1 MEPFIVNCDITN
13 VNELFCRKKE
23 INTLISYA
31 RRKENVGI
39 IGARRFGKTCLLK
52 SMESYVGEHSEINAI
67 PVYFDVKSQT
77 TIHKNTP
84 EVYYTLASLLA
95 KRMCEMGILCEG
107 DFKLSRRC
115 TLDVSTDFIDMKIQM
130 STWNP
135 EYQQQALFSLADE
148 ASKKNKYVLLLL
160 DEIDALLLD
169 ALNTASDF
177 GRIRGAALDKSNKL
191 KIWIA
196 GTAPWK
202 AITTN
207 IGSPEL
213 NCGIKPIILSS
224 SDASDFN
231 KMWESECSLIE
242 NGELKKKLISIA
254 DSIFEKTG
262 GIPYYAKYIGSC
274 FINGTIEIMPDYTIL
289 RDYISEIYNNRFMTE
304 SERSILNILSNGAKS
319 FESIP
324 DDVNALIS
332 KGLVSK
338 FNDSCSIVFN
348 YMSDYVKAIASNA
361 ILQVSSNIEKTE
373 RESIVDEIKRL
384 WDSVIRSFQD
394 APFKPTSEDSI
405 NFDILKEECSN
416 NSGLIAFST
425 SLCKLYYE
433 GSEKGKRLPSDFYK
447 HDFCNMIRALRNKS
461 DHILDEYEPKQ
472 MSDKKLSLLINN
484 GVWPFEK
491 DHFICAQMN
500 ILKMFRAE
508 LIDMLSICKKNTSR
522 KEDSNIQQEI
532 SKILE
537 DGKDY
542 EGDIVSVSNQ
552 HGTFLNVKCLQHTH
566 SLHIIGKIENLNE
579 GDRVMFKAV
588 KEQNIKDPNKVF
600 WKAGDVRLKEE

>member
-13 VNELFCRKKE
+13 VNELFCREKE
-23 INTLISYA
+23 INSLISYA

-52 SMESYVGEHSEINAI
+52 SMESYISEHPEINAI

-77 TIHKNTP
+77 TIHKNTS
-84 EVYYTLASLLA
+84 EVYYTLASLVA
-95 KRMCEMGILCEG
+95 KRMCEIGMLREG

-115 TLDVSTDFIDMKIQM
+115 TLDVSTDFLDMKVQM

-135 EYQQQALFSLADE
+135 EYQQQALFLLADE
-148 ASKKNKYVLLLL
+148 ASKNNKYVLLLL

-224 SDASDFN
+224 SDVIDF
-231 KMWESECSLIE
+231 KQMWDSECSLIGDE
-242 NGELKKKLISIA
+242 KLRDKLISMF
-254 DSIFEKTG
+254 DFVFEKTG
-262 GIPYYAKYIGSC
+262 GIPYYAKFIGSY
-274 FINGTIEIMPDYTIL
+274 FINGTIESLPDYTIL
-289 RDYISEIYNNRFMTE
+289 RDYISEIYNSRFMTE
-304 SERSILNILSNGAKS
+304 SERSVLNILSDGAKS
-319 FESIP
+319 FDSMP

-338 FNDSCSIVFN
+338 CGDSCFVVFG
-348 YMSDYVKAIASNA
+348 YMADYLKAIASNA
-361 ILQVSSNIEKTE
+361 ILQVSYNIEKTE
-373 RESIVDEIKRL
+373 RELIVDEIKRL
-384 WDSVIRSFQD
+384 RNNVTRLYKD
-394 APFKPTSEDSI
+394 APFIPSPEDPI
-405 NFDILKEECSN
+405 EFDILKIECCDD
-416 NSGLIAFST
+416 SGLMAFAT

-433 GSEKGKRLPSDFYK
+433 GSGKGQLLPSDFYT
-447 HDFCNMIRALRNKS
+447 HDFCKMIQALRNKY
-461 DHILDEYEPKQ
+461 DHTSIEYRAKQ
-472 MSDKKLSLLINN
+472 MSESKLSSLIND
-484 GVWPFEK
+484 GIWPYKKE
-491 DHFICAQMN
+491 HFKNAQMN
-500 ILKMFRAE
+500 VLKMFRDE
-508 LIDMLSICKKNTSR
+508 LILMQSSCKTNIVKQ
-522 KEDSNIQQEI
+522 EDDFRNPKIP
-532 SKILE
+532 KILE

-542 EGDIVSVSNQ
+542 EGEIISVSNQ
-552 HGTFLNVKCLQHTH
+552 YGTFLNVKCVQHTH
-566 SLHIIGKIENLNE
+566 PLHIIGRIGNLDE

-588 KEQNIKDPNKVF
+588 KEQNKIDPNKSF
-600 WKAGDVRLKEE
+600 WKAGDVRLKKE